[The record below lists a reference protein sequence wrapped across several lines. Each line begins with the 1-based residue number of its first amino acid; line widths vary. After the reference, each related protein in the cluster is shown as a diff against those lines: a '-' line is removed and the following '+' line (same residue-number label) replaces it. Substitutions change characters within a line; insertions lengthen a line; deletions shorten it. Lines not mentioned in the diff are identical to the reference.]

1 MSLFCKQGFRDT
13 KAIFCLLGKLP
24 NPHRTLPTA
33 SGCASVLDALTAVP
47 AKEKS
52 PVQYEHYAHTAPDIP
67 SSTILLIFFFLP
79 HFLLMQLLFLLF
91 VLFQDFL
98 HNLLRHKPILH
109 FRFSLAI
116 LCIRAFLSFRKHRI
130 LCVQFTDTWELF
142 VKTIP
147 SSPDRI
153 SGIEKARKKYIL
165 GLF

>member
-1 MSLFCKQGFRDT
+1 MSKVTRSKLKFLIYILLQETNKLNRKFFQILNDFLEPLFCKQGF
-13 KAIFCLLGKLP
+13 F
-24 NPHRTLPTA
+24 
-33 SGCASVLDALTAVP
+33 
-47 AKEKS
+47 
-52 PVQYEHYAHTAPDIP
+52 
-67 SSTILLIFFFLP
+67 LLI
-79 HFLLMQLLFLLF
+79 
-91 VLFQDFL
+91 LFQDFL